1 MNVMSRPIHLLHSIW
16 THPANRQHRLRS
28 IWRALAWQV
37 HKRLTGT
44 PVDVGIRELRLRCYP
59 DSHSA
64 SRAIY
69 FSGLPDYWEMRFMID
84 YLRPGDRFIDVGANV
99 GLYTLLAGS
108 IVGSAGHIDA
118 FEPGALAADRLRESV
133 EVNAMTNVSLHPVA
147 VSDVA
152 GKANFILTDDDCCA
166 HISPAALDGVC
177 SRPVPTVRLDTHLL
191 NQFYAMAKMDIEG
204 FEPFAVRGA
213 SSLMKQRQLPVI
225 LLEVA
230 GYSKRFGISTSDFI
244 IELKGLGYE
253 CASYNPMTREL
264 RPTQTPWKIP
274 IDNLLAIHSEQLDFV
289 VRRLAEARDAQW
301 PV

>member
-1 MNVMSRPIHLLHSIW
+1 
-16 THPANRQHRLRS
+16 
-28 IWRALAWQV
+28 
-37 HKRLTGT
+37 
-44 PVDVGIRELRLRCYP
+44 
-59 DSHSA
+59 
-64 SRAIY
+64 
-69 FSGLPDYWEMRFMID
+69 MRFMID

-230 GYSKRFGISTSDFI
+230 GYSKRFGMGTF
-244 IELKGLGYE
+244 
-253 CASYNPMTREL
+253 
-264 RPTQTPWKIP
+264 
-274 IDNLLAIHSEQLDFV
+274 
-289 VRRLAEARDAQW
+289 
-301 PV
+301 